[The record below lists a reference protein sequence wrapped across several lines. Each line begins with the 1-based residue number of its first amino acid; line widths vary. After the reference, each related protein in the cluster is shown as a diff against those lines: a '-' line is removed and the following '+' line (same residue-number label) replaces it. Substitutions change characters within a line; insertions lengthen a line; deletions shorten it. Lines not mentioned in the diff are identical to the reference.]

1 MGEIELTRRGPRTTA
16 RTVPAVVAGC
26 VLGILV
32 SPVLAQGQAQVPA
45 ALENVGVTEHL
56 DERLPMDLSFVD
68 ETGESVRL
76 GQYFER
82 ERPVVLTLG
91 YYRCRM
97 LCRLVFQGVFDA
109 LEGFDWSAGDEYD
122 IVTVSI
128 DPLETHEIAAEKK
141 EEFLG
146 SYGRESAARG
156 WHLLTGD
163 EKSIR
168 TLADAV
174 GFHYRYV
181 EQNGEYAHPAVMF
194 IVTPDGRISRYL
206 YGVNHDPQTVR
217 LSLVEASKGAIGST
231 LDKVILYCFYYDP
244 AAGSYVPAAVMIMRV
259 AGGIT
264 LAVVGVWMTVYW
276 RREARRK
283 RKLA

>member
-1 MGEIELTRRGPRTTA
+1 MRRGPGVFLPAALAVVGACVFAVESSPVRA
-16 RTVPAVVAGC
+16 QGQDGVPAV
-26 VLGILV
+26 
-32 SPVLAQGQAQVPA
+32 
-45 ALENVGVTEHL
+45 LEEVGVTEHL
-56 DERLPMDLSFVD
+56 DERLPMDLEFTD
-68 ETGESVRL
+68 ETGEPVRL
-76 GQYFER
+76 GRYFENG
-82 ERPVVLTLG
+82 RPVVLTLG

-97 LCRLVFQGVFDA
+97 LCKLVFGGVLDS
-109 LEGFDWSAGDEYD
+109 LEGFDWNAGEEYE

-128 DPLETHEIAAEKK
+128 DPLETPEVAAAKK
-141 EEFLG
+141 EEFLE
-146 SYGRESAARG
+146 SHGRESAARG

-163 EKSIR
+163 EESIR

-174 GFHYRYV
+174 GFHYRFV
-181 EQNGEYAHPAVMF
+181 EHNGEYAHPAVMF

-206 YGVNHDPQTVR
+206 YGVKHDPRTVR

-244 AAGSYVPAAVMIMRV
+244 AAGSYVPAAILIMRV

-264 LAVVGVWMTVYW
+264 LAVVGLWMTVYW